1 MAFLRLPPL
10 GSQALIPGKLHNY
23 DLLEV
28 RDPKIG
34 QKVSVYFNIDAFYP
48 PKGLGRFSQRP
59 LQPA

>member
-1 MAFLRLPPL
+1 MAALRLPPL

-34 QKVSVYFNIDAFYP
+34 A
-48 PKGLGRFSQRP
+48 KGLRL
-59 LQPA
+59 LQH

>member
-1 MAFLRLPPL
+1 VIGTFEEHIVMAALRLPPL

-34 QKVSVYFNIDAFYP
+34 A
-48 PKGLGRFSQRP
+48 KGLRL
-59 LQPA
+59 LQH